1 MKNFTNNFKQF
12 TSRLSARWLIMAL
25 MMLVGTSSAWG
36 WGFKYD
42 DGSNWNTCSSSNFDQ
57 TTFYTNPTGSSTTSV
72 YIRMHTGLVKT
83 GFNITQNDDCGGQKL
98 YVNLSGVASTSSNTI
113 VRASARWVN
122 NKGIYSEYTIV
133 IPDGKIY
140 IKPTNGDAVLMTKST
155 YTYTA
160 ELTLSDA
167 MTFDLYADDPGNS
180 TIENQDGMPSAGK
193 PTSVR
198 LNYTGLTSPYK
209 YVKVSYNLKT
219 NRITFTEM
227 DPPCTPPDA
236 PSLTNPDPL
245 CGGSITLPESAN
257 EVNLKW
263 YDAQTG
269 GNVVSNTEITATGTY
284 WAAAVTECESTD
296 RTAYTVTINPI
307 PEVNSLL
314 SPLNICIGS
323 IDETDL
329 TTLSHVEVSSGS
341 TAVWYT
347 SKDGVEQAEGANLI
361 NGGTYWVAAENS
373 TTGCKST
380 TRTSFTIN
388 INDLPQPP
396 SLGNYEYKTCAHAS
410 NTVDL
415 DELADVNNVIWYQD
429 KDEVQNPHTISI
441 ANEGTVTYTAKAV
454 NVNGCQSA
462 TGVDFTLIVN
472 PLPTITSIS
481 ASNDK
486 PVLFED
492 VVLTA
497 DGVTSGA
504 EVKWY
509 LGNDVTPVA
518 TGTTYTVTSE
528 TAGEV
533 IVKAKAFLNG
543 CESAV
548 ATKTVKFSK
557 EDCADVTTT
566 AEETVGKIKLLL
578 SKPSWIG
585 SGETFYCY
593 AWENNTS
600 NTLLGS
606 WPGTELKQKEGSYYV
621 IIVDSNNKNIKI
633 ILNDGSEQTVDSDVL
648 NANKIYQISATSSKN
663 SDNKYTFNS
672 KTDKGTY
679 KESVTT
685 TTPAPITD
693 PAVKITSLTTT
704 PGEGNINFSGQI
716 VKTGCD
722 NSITYGFE
730 YKAEGGA
737 EWTQKVIGTN
747 QDKDAG
753 FDFSDN
759 TVKDLDGTYEVR
771 AFITNDHITQY
782 SDVKT
787 IELSTSR
794 EPVKSATIELTALDG
809 TPIEPGHK
817 YCIGSTAYIKLTTNV
832 NYTSASWK
840 SNQGAEIVPTRTT
853 NIYQF
858 TVKGNDEIVALVSNK
873 YNITP
878 AESNS
883 VLVDVYPE
891 PISPTVSLSPNVIC
905 SNNDGATLSIA
916 SVAVGQTYVLYKYAD
931 ENDNEGAE
939 VDGYDALPCI
949 DAKDELSF
957 TNLTQAGRYFVKTY
971 NTDNCPSIMSASSF
985 ATLEVVDASDVFIV
999 FEPTTA
1005 TTTPWM
1011 PAKFTVNA
1019 SDKYT
1024 LTVPEGVVYNI
1035 DGNKVSVKIPLP
1047 EGSTGGDEQYE
1058 NVSFPQGAKTS
1069 YTIIANLATSGGVD
1083 NPCAAPAEATITLT
1097 PYVEPCTEGH

>member
-1 MKNFTNNFKQF
+1 MKNKTLHIRPKANLRKSLTNIKSWVF
-12 TSRLSARWLIMAL
+12 LIMLTILGAIAPQSASAKRIYCKNAQSWWKADGAA
-25 MMLVGTSSAWG
+25 VGAYFWGGTSSAPSWPGFRMTAVAGETDLWYYDIPDDHTYIIFTRVNGSGTIADWG
-36 WGFKYD
+36 AKTGDLKIPT
-42 DGSNWNTCSSSNFDQ
+42 DGKNLYTITSSSAVWGD
-57 TTFYTNPTGSSTTSV
+57 PGVSGS
-72 YIRMHTGLVKT
+72 
-83 GFNITQNDDCGGQKL
+83 
-98 YVNLSGVASTSSNTI
+98 
-113 VRASARWVN
+113 W
-122 NKGIYSEYTIV
+122 
-133 IPDGKIY
+133 
-140 IKPTNGDAVLMTKST
+140 ST
-155 YTYTA
+155 YT
-160 ELTLSDA
+160 
-167 MTFDLYADDPGNS
+167 
-180 TIENQDGMPSAGK
+180 
-193 PTSVR
+193 
-198 LNYTGLTSPYK
+198 
-209 YVKVSYNLKT
+209 
-219 NRITFTEM
+219 
-227 DPPCTPPDA
+227 PPCTPA
-236 PSLTNPDPL
+236 T
-245 CGGSITLPESAN
+245 SITSAELQQDGTISLEGNFTTCGAKYHGFQWRKVGSNWCGETGYANNKESN
-257 EVNLKW
+257 
-263 YDAQTG
+263 Y
-269 GNVVSNTEITATGTY
+269 
-284 WAAAVTECESTD
+284 
-296 RTAYTVTINPI
+296 VTIGNTDVNGSETASFT
-307 PEVNSLL
+307 PE
-314 SPLNICIGS
+314 
-323 IDETDL
+323 D
-329 TTLSHVEVSSGS
+329 
-341 TAVWYT
+341 
-347 SKDGVEQAEGANLI
+347 
-361 NGGTYWVAAENS
+361 GGTYEFRTYIVTTSPWLYS
-373 TTGCKST
+373 TTTIEVSTCIELPDDAYDLSSSRAEWTGRDITPTIRKKDENYPTPTITYNGGSALPNKSGEYT
-380 TRTSFTIN
+380 IKATVSGDATYCNKEFNLGTFTITC
-388 INDLPQPP
+388 P
-396 SLGNYEYKTCAHAS
+396 SIAAPAITTSAATVCAGTKVTLSSYNGNNT
-410 NTVDL
+410 NTVKWYSNSACA
-415 DELADVNNVIWYQD
+415 EEVTEQITPTNN
-429 KDEVQNPHTISI
+429 EV
-441 ANEGTVTYTAKAV
+441 YYAKAYHAAS
-454 NVNGCQSA
+454 GCYSSEYS
-462 TGVDFTLIVN
+462 TLTFTVN
-472 PLPTITSIS
+472 PLPIISIS
-481 ASNDK
+481 GSEEA
-486 PVLFED
+486 VLYED
-492 VVLTA
+492 VMLTA
-497 DGVTSGA
+497 TATDGAT
-504 EVKWY
+504 VKWY
-509 LGNDVTPVA
+509 EGDVKK
-518 TGTTYTVTSE
+518 GEGLTYVVTSE
-528 TAGEV
+528 TATSKTITATATSTV
-533 IVKAKAFLNG
+533 G
-543 CESAV
+543 CTST
-548 ATKTVKFSK
+548 ATKTVTFS
-557 EDCADVTTT
+557 EENCADVTTT
-566 AEETVGKIKLLL
+566 AEEPVGKIKLLL

-585 SGETFYCY
+585 SGEKFYCY
-593 AWENNTS
+593 AWKNNTS

-606 WPGTELKQKEGSYYV
+606 WPGTELTQKEGSYYV
-621 IIVDSNNKNIKI
+621 IIVDSNNTNIKI

-685 TTPAPITD
+685 TVPAPITA

-730 YKAEGGA
+730 YKAEGDA

-771 AFITNDHITQY
+771 AFITNDHSTQY

-873 YNITP
+873 YNDTP

-891 PISPTVSLSPNVIC
+891 PISPTVSLSPSVIC

-985 ATLEVVDASDVFIV
+985 ATLEVVDASDVFIG
-999 FEPTTA
+999 FEPTSA

-1047 EGSTGGDEQYE
+1047 ESSTGGDEQYE
-1058 NVSFPQGAKTS
+1058 NVTFPQGAKTS